1 MKIIK
6 IKEDITSEI
15 ANSFKNSI
23 AIDTEAT
30 GLQIPERD
38 KLSLIQICDEKEN
51 VYIIQPNKK
60 TYKAPNLVSVLE
72 NDKILKIGH
81 FLRFDKS
88 GLEFFLK
95 CKMKNIFDT
104 KIASKI
110 VRTYTDAHGLKNLVQ
125 EFCNKSLDKRQGSSD
140 WNKDINDLSDKQLEY
155 AANDVIYLH
164 KIKSELEKM
173 LIRENR
179 MDLFKS
185 CITFLNTRVELDQNG
200 VGDALVNSL
209 LQDLGIGDEQ
219 IVAHELHFVAHSIR
233 QGLPTGP
240 ISLIHAIFHGNNREV
255 IAQIRQV
262 TDESFRV
269 VTLALARQ
277 VIGTV
282 NKKFGSGT
290 VQGQGN

>member
-1 MKIIK
+1 MKITK
-6 IKEDITSEI
+6 FKEDITSEI
-15 ANSFKNSI
+15 ASSFKNSI

-140 WNKDINDLSDKQLEY
+140 WNKDIDDLSNKQLEY

-173 LIRENR
+173 LKRENR
-179 MDLFKS
+179 MELFDN
-185 CITFLNTRVELDQNG
+185 CIKFLDTRIKLDQSG
-200 VGDALVNSL
+200 FKFD
-209 LQDLGIGDEQ
+209 
-219 IVAHELHFVAHSIR
+219 
-233 QGLPTGP
+233 
-240 ISLIHAIFHGNNREV
+240 IFEH
-255 IAQIRQV
+255 
-262 TDESFRV
+262 
-269 VTLALARQ
+269 
-277 VIGTV
+277 
-282 NKKFGSGT
+282 
-290 VQGQGN
+290 

>member
-1 MKIIK
+1 MKITK
-6 IKEDITSEI
+6 IKEDISSEI
-15 ANSFKNSI
+15 ASSFKNSI

-173 LIRENR
+173 LKRENR
-179 MDLFKS
+179 MELFKN
-185 CITFLNTRVELDQNG
+185 CIKFLDTRVELDQNG
-200 VGDALVNSL
+200 FKFD
-209 LQDLGIGDEQ
+209 
-219 IVAHELHFVAHSIR
+219 
-233 QGLPTGP
+233 
-240 ISLIHAIFHGNNREV
+240 IFEH
-255 IAQIRQV
+255 
-262 TDESFRV
+262 
-269 VTLALARQ
+269 
-277 VIGTV
+277 
-282 NKKFGSGT
+282 
-290 VQGQGN
+290 

>member
-1 MKIIK
+1 MKITK

-15 ANSFKNSI
+15 AKSFKNSI
-23 AIDTEAT
+23 SLDTEAT

-38 KLSLIQICDEKEN
+38 KLSLIQICDEKQN

-60 TYKAPNLVSVLE
+60 TYQAPNLVSVLE

-140 WNKDINDLSDKQLEY
+140 WNKDIDDLSDKQLEY
-155 AANDVIYLH
+155 AANDVVYLH

-173 LIRENR
+173 LYRENR
-179 MDLFKS
+179 MELFNN
-185 CITFLNTRVELDQNG
+185 CIKFLDTRVELDQNG
-200 VGDALVNSL
+200 FKFD
-209 LQDLGIGDEQ
+209 
-219 IVAHELHFVAHSIR
+219 
-233 QGLPTGP
+233 
-240 ISLIHAIFHGNNREV
+240 IFEH
-255 IAQIRQV
+255 
-262 TDESFRV
+262 
-269 VTLALARQ
+269 
-277 VIGTV
+277 
-282 NKKFGSGT
+282 
-290 VQGQGN
+290 

>member
-60 TYKAPNLVSVLE
+60 NFKAPNLVSVLE
-72 NDKILKIGH
+72 NSKILKIGH

-88 GLEFFLK
+88 ALEFFLK

-125 EFCNKSLDKRQGSSD
+125 EFCNKNLDKRQGSSD
-140 WNKDINDLSDKQLEY
+140 WNKDINDLSEKQLEY

-179 MDLFKS
+179 MDLFKN

-200 VGDALVNSL
+200 FKFD
-209 LQDLGIGDEQ
+209 
-219 IVAHELHFVAHSIR
+219 
-233 QGLPTGP
+233 
-240 ISLIHAIFHGNNREV
+240 IFEH
-255 IAQIRQV
+255 
-262 TDESFRV
+262 
-269 VTLALARQ
+269 
-277 VIGTV
+277 
-282 NKKFGSGT
+282 
-290 VQGQGN
+290 

>member
-23 AIDTEAT
+23 SLDVEAT

-38 KLSLIQICDEKEN
+38 KLSLIQICDEKQN
-51 VYIIQPNKK
+51 VFIIQPNKK

-88 GLEFFLK
+88 ALEFFLK
-95 CKMKNIFDT
+95 CELKNFFDT

-125 EFCNKSLDKRQGSSD
+125 EFCNKTLDKRQSSSD
-140 WNKDINDLSDKQLEY
+140 WNKDIDDLTDKQLEY

-173 LIRENR
+173 LLRENR
-179 MDLFKS
+179 MDLFKK
-185 CITFLNTRVELDQNG
+185 CIKFLNTRIELDQNG
-200 VGDALVNSL
+200 FKFD
-209 LQDLGIGDEQ
+209 
-219 IVAHELHFVAHSIR
+219 
-233 QGLPTGP
+233 
-240 ISLIHAIFHGNNREV
+240 IFEH
-255 IAQIRQV
+255 
-262 TDESFRV
+262 
-269 VTLALARQ
+269 
-277 VIGTV
+277 
-282 NKKFGSGT
+282 
-290 VQGQGN
+290 

>member
-15 ANSFKNSI
+15 AGSFKNSI

-88 GLEFFLK
+88 ALEFFLK

-110 VRTYTDAHGLKNLVQ
+110 VRTYTDAHGLKNLAQ
-125 EFCNKSLDKRQGSSD
+125 EFCNKNLDKRQGSSD

-179 MDLFKS
+179 MELFKS

-200 VGDALVNSL
+200 FKFD
-209 LQDLGIGDEQ
+209 
-219 IVAHELHFVAHSIR
+219 
-233 QGLPTGP
+233 
-240 ISLIHAIFHGNNREV
+240 IFEH
-255 IAQIRQV
+255 
-262 TDESFRV
+262 
-269 VTLALARQ
+269 
-277 VIGTV
+277 
-282 NKKFGSGT
+282 
-290 VQGQGN
+290 

>member
-140 WNKDINDLSDKQLEY
+140 WNKDINELSEKQLEY

-164 KIKSELEKM
+164 KIKIELEKM
-173 LIRENR
+173 LEREKR
-179 MDLFKS
+179 MEIFKE
-185 CITFLNTRVELDQNG
+185 CLAFLDTRVELDQKG
-200 VGDALVNSL
+200 FKTD
-209 LQDLGIGDEQ
+209 
-219 IVAHELHFVAHSIR
+219 
-233 QGLPTGP
+233 
-240 ISLIHAIFHGNNREV
+240 IFEH
-255 IAQIRQV
+255 
-262 TDESFRV
+262 
-269 VTLALARQ
+269 
-277 VIGTV
+277 
-282 NKKFGSGT
+282 
-290 VQGQGN
+290 